1 MEKNTVSLTQRSA
14 IGRALILV
22 PAFLVGLLLLLG
34 ATLYVMSADSY
45 RNALI
50 WSVDLFLDSQL
61 QIDGTFLIDFGQN
74 TQLIAKDVRLNANDG
89 SYALSIGEL
98 HLEQDLDS
106 SIETRSFWLN
116 HLRLSD
122 LDIEVVELVTEQEV
136 NWLNYSLPSV
146 VMQKVELT
154 NASLSYT
161 GVDQQ
166 QHNVKLSS
174 LLLDSEGAAS
184 PIQIRA
190 SGKHKSSSY
199 ALEGTFASP
208 TQLRLMRNDPEE
220 EYPFN
225 LSLSHN
231 SGGEK
236 PASVV
241 GSISTLQNG
250 DSLLKFAFDL
260 PVTELMQIINEDPG
274 SKKSGHLQGDISLV
288 NDGQQWHLQNILM
301 RSSDTNLY
309 HLKIVG
315 AVDGV
320 SEEANIELQS
330 EFDVPSPVKLGEQ
343 LGVDLTG
350 HGPYDVKGMLTGN
363 KKHLNFQGSA
373 TVGRTK
379 SDMTLKVTEK
389 NGKPFVQGQLSIPVL
404 YLSDIGLQRDASKQ
418 VPTAVAPWF
427 DIRKWLARKKQKN
440 ISAGDSYI
448 FAREPLDFSGLQ
460 SADLD
465 LGIRIDQIEGTDY
478 SVEQVNGELK
488 ATDGLLHISPLKL
501 VFEKGEMN
509 LELVLETREVPELT
523 LKVEADELILGELL
537 SQVQSEVPV
546 KGKANLVIDI
556 NTKGLSAHEMAS
568 ALSGN
573 LRFSLDDASLPSKYV
588 EFLSVD
594 LLGWVMRKST
604 FEDAYTQLD
613 CIMVDF
619 DIHQGVAKSQS
630 MIAAGP
636 RLVVNGAATVDLGEE
651 SIDMVLLPQQKKNF
665 FSRMPP
671 VKVKG
676 PLRDPL
682 VQALPKKA
690 AATTIAATVLL
701 PGVLVPAYV
710 IDKFWQRGES
720 GVSDCTDFVKKQSAE
735 QSQ

>member
-1 MEKNTVSLTQRSA
+1 LEKHTVSLIQRSA
-14 IGRALILV
+14 IGRALFLIPV
-22 PAFLVGLLLLLG
+22 FLVGLLLLLS

-45 RNALI
+45 RNTLI
-50 WSVDLFLDSQL
+50 WSADFFLDSQL
-61 QIDGTFLIDFGQN
+61 EIDGTFLIDFGQK
-74 TQLIAKDVRLNANDG
+74 TQLIVKDIRLKANDG
-89 SYALSIGEL
+89 RYALSIGEI
-98 HLEQDLDS
+98 HLEQDFDS

-122 LDIEVVELVTEQEV
+122 LDLDVVELVTEQEV
-136 NWLNYSLPSV
+136 NWQDYSLPSV
-146 VMQKVELT
+146 VLQKVELT

-166 QHNVKLSS
+166 QHNFKLSS
-174 LLLDSEGAAS
+174 LLLESEDAAS
-184 PIQIRA
+184 PIKIRA
-190 SGKHKSSSY
+190 SGKHKSSPY
-199 ALEGTFASP
+199 ELEGTFAPP

-220 EYPFN
+220 DYPFN

-231 SGGEK
+231 SGDDK

-250 DSLLKFAFDL
+250 HSLLKFAFDL
-260 PVTELMQIINEDPG
+260 SVSELMQTINEDPG
-274 SKKSGHLQGDISLV
+274 SKKLGHLQGDISLV

-320 SEEANIELQS
+320 SEEADIELQS
-330 EFDVPSPVKLGEQ
+330 EFVAPSPVILGEH

-373 TVGRTK
+373 TVGKTK

-389 NGKPFVQGQLSIPVL
+389 NGKPFVQGQLIIPVL
-404 YLSDIGLQRDASKQ
+404 YLSDIGLQRDTTEKA
-418 VPTAVAPWF
+418 PTAVAPWL
-427 DIRKWLARKKQKN
+427 DIRKWLARTKQKKV
-440 ISAGDSYI
+440 SGGDRYL
-448 FAREPLDFSGLQ
+448 FAREPLDLSRLQ
-460 SADLD
+460 SVDLD

-478 SVEQVNGELK
+478 SVEQVNGDLNV
-488 ATDGLLHISPLKL
+488 TDGLLRISPFTL
-501 VFEKGEMN
+501 VFKKGEMN
-509 LELVLETREVPELT
+509 LELVLETQEVPELT
-523 LKVEADELILGELL
+523 LKVEAEELILGHLL

-556 NTKGLSAHEMAS
+556 NSKGLSAHEMAS

-594 LLGWVMRKST
+594 VLGWVMRKSML
-604 FEDAYTQLD
+604 EDTYTQLD

-619 DIHQGVAKSQS
+619 NIHHGIAKSQS

-636 RLVVNGAATVDLGEE
+636 HLFVNGAATVDLGEE
-651 SIDMVLLPQQKKNF
+651 SIDMVLLPRQKKNL
-665 FSRMPP
+665 FSRMPA
-671 VKVKG
+671 VKVNG
-676 PLRDPL
+676 LLMDPL

-690 AATTIAATVLL
+690 AASTIAATVLM
-701 PGVLVPAYV
+701 PGVLVPVYV
-710 IDKFWQRGES
+710 IDNFWQRDES
-720 GVSDCTDFVKKQSAE
+720 GASDCMDFKKKQNAQ
-735 QSQ
+735 QSP